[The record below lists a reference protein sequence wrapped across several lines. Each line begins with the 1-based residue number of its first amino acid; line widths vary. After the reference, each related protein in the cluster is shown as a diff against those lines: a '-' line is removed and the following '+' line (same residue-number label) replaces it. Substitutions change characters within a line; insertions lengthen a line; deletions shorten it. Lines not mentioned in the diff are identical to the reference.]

1 MKLGLKTSNTD
12 IVNQVF
18 SRSVWF

>member
-1 MKLGLKTSNTD
+1 MKLLKTSNRYC
-12 IVNQVF
+12 QVF

>member
-1 MKLGLKTSNTD
+1 MRDDYCQSWAKYC
-12 IVNQVF
+12 QVF